1 MLVLV
6 RAGARLALA
15 AFGAAAGRGAM
26 VLAGGALMM
35 VGVEPPPALLATT
48 KERFAVVLVLVGAGL
63 ALAALGAAAGR
74 VGAMLLVGG
83 ALRVEP
89 PPALL
94 AAAEERF
101 APAVG
106 GGTVNFGRISML
118 AHGSSMVGVSLL
130 AIVENPSSVLPM
142 LIGEEGRV
150 FPRRSSPR

>member
-1 MLVLV
+1 
-6 RAGARLALA
+6 
-15 AFGAAAGRGAM
+15 M

-48 KERFAVVLVLVGAGL
+48 EEHFAAVLVLVGAGAGL

-74 VGAMLLVGG
+74 VGAMVLVGG

-106 GGTVNFGRISML
+106 GGTVSFGRISML
-118 AHGSSMVGVSLL
+118 AHGSSMVGVSSL